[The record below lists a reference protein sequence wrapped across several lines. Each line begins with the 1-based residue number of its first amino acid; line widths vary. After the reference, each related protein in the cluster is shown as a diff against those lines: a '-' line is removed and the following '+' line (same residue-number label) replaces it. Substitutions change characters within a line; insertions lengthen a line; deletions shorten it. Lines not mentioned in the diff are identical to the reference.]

1 MRAVWTIVLLTWISS
16 LAGCVPADDC
26 TPRVSYWGDYET
38 DGDGVTACE
47 GDCDDASASIFPGAI
62 EIVCDGIDQ
71 DCDGE
76 DRTDVDGDGFDG
88 CPGSEPFDCDDE
100 DPNTFPGAEE
110 LCDGMDNDCDGRDG
124 CIGDHEIESAAP

>member
-1 MRAVWTIVLLTWISS
+1 MRSSFSRLSQFALLLVLAAALT
-16 LAGCVPADDC
+16 GCPDPDADN
-26 TPRVSYWGDYET
+26 
-38 DGDGVTACE
+38 DGVTVGQ
-47 GDCDDASASIFPGAI
+47 GDCDDNNAGVFPGSI